1 MDNVRIAQYAY
12 NDGDLQGLVPEIIW
26 NDEIINIGI
35 VHNNGVFL
43 IEEEGYYRIT
53 VNLRSRPDEVHLHA
67 IILKD
72 NVDVLAFC
80 DTDNWQTTSMNT
92 IVHMEKYNMFKIRIK
107 QGKLNG
113 GPSMEASTQNLI
125 QVEKIFWNRN
135 F

>member
-1 MDNVRIAQYAY
+1 MQNSQTSKVY
-12 NDGDLQGLVPEIIW
+12 
-26 NDEIINIGI
+26 
-35 VHNNGVFL
+35 NNGVFL

-80 DTDNWQTTSMNT
+80 DTDNWQTTSMYT
-92 IVHMEKYNMFKIRIK
+92 IVHMEKYNMFKVRIK
-107 QGKLNG
+107 TGKLNG

-125 QVEKIFWNRN
+125 QVEKIFWNRKSLK
-135 F
+135 